1 MLLVGTGF
9 LWQTILLGQTIVKFR
24 SIHGISIL
32 ALMVCSVIPV
42 FVDSRAAAVQGEPP
56 IDPPGPA
63 AGMEPGL
70 LPRGT
75 GDTEEARVKVP
86 RGHSLAALK
95 IDSRLV
101 GTVVADPPGRS
112 LAIFENES
120 TGEQRGYLVGDQ
132 LGEAHIKDILFG
144 KVVIRTSSGDAV
156 LSVKSKG
163 TADAFIAPLDETPPL
178 IGHLNRQEFDAVLPD
193 YTHLI
198 SEIRMRPRFDGG
210 RPKGFVIYNIAPQSL
225 LGRMGLKDGDLIVG
239 VNDTSFSTTQPVVE
253 FYETLKAGGTASFKV
268 ERDGH
273 IRELYIEFT
282 D

>member
-1 MLLVGTGF
+1 MSLRSLH
-9 LWQTILLGQTIVKFR
+9 IV
-24 SIHGISIL
+24 SIL
-32 ALMVCSVIPV
+32 ALMVCSVIIPI
-42 FVDSRAAAVQGEPP
+42 FIESRTAAVLGETP
-56 IDPPGPA
+56 IDRPRPA
-63 AGMEPGL
+63 ADMKPAV
-70 LPRGT
+70 LPMGT
-75 GDTEEARVKVP
+75 GDEVEERVQVP
-86 RGHSLAALK
+86 QAHPLAAFK
-95 IDSRLV
+95 IDARLV

-112 LAIFENES
+112 LAIFENAS

-132 LGEAHIKDILFG
+132 VGEALIKEILFG

-156 LSVKSKG
+156 LSMKSKG
-163 TADAFIAPLDETPPL
+163 TADAFFEPSDETPPL

-193 YTHLI
+193 YTHLMR
-198 SEIRMRPRFDGG
+198 ELRMRPQFEGG

-239 VNDTSFSTTQPVVE
+239 VNDTSFATTQPVVE